1 MAGSDTE
8 LMLRT
13 GGDDLEA
20 LGELFERHHGAIHR
34 FVRRFLGD
42 SAAEDVTQD
51 VFWRVWQYRGTFDES
66 REFSTWIYT
75 IARHAALDE
84 LRRRDR
90 HARPFSAM
98 PEPMEE
104 REQPAAA
111 VLGSDLSV
119 RRLLL
124 REQVQAALLQLP
136 PEQRTCVILREY
148 EAKSYREIGEIMG
161 CTEVNARVL
170 THRARR
176 AMRDL
181 LRPLLDAE
189 RRESESGCV

>member
-13 GGDDLEA
+13 GGGDLEA

-42 SAAEDVTQD
+42 AAADDVTQD
-51 VFWRVWQYRGTFDES
+51 VFWRVWQYRGTFDGN

-84 LRRRDR
+84 LRRRNR
-90 HARPFSAM
+90 HAIPFSGLS
-98 PEPMEE
+98 EPPDDG
-104 REQPAAA
+104 EQPAAMA
-111 VLGSDLSV
+111 LGSDQSV
-119 RRLLL
+119 GRLLL
-124 REQVQAALLQLP
+124 REQVQAALLQLA
-136 PEQRTCVILREY
+136 PEQRACVILREY

-181 LRPLLDAE
+181 LQPLLDAE